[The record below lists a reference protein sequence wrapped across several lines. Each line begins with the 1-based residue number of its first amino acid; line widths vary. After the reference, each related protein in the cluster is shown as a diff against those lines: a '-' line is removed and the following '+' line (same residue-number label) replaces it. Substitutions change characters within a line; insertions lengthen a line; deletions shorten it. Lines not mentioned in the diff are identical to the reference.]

1 MFLAV
6 FVVHVRSSVITSY
19 DSRWS
24 IHTAMSLI
32 REGDTDLDEYE
43 DLVRAAGY
51 LTTERV
57 GDHLYTVVP
66 IAASLLAVPFV
77 FVMDQVSGRLLGE
90 DLDQRLRRE
99 PALHERIERFVASV
113 IVALTAALVYLV
125 ARLELDRT
133 SPALLVTGAFAF
145 GTSAWS
151 TASRALWQH
160 GPSML
165 ALTVALYL
173 LVLARVRPRVIAYA
187 GLSSYVARP
196 TNAVSVLLLTCFVLR
211 RYRPYALRYLLW
223 AGVVA
228 APFVAFNVAVYGHP
242 LPPYYRE
249 VRMGPPAQFIEA
261 LAGHLVSPS
270 RGLFIFSPVLLL
282 SVAGAVSRLKRR
294 ADELDVWVAGIVVL
308 HWLLIST
315 WAVWW
320 GGHSYG
326 PRLFTDMTPYLV
338 YFLGAALGWLW
349 ILRGG
354 RRIAYAGL
362 LAVSLA
368 ASVWIHY
375 RAATSRYPGL
385 WNGQPGSVSV

>member
-165 ALTVALYL
+165 ALTVAL
-173 LVLARVRPRVIAYA
+173 
-187 GLSSYVARP
+187 
-196 TNAVSVLLLTCFVLR
+196 
-211 RYRPYALRYLLW
+211 
-223 AGVVA
+223 
-228 APFVAFNVAVYGHP
+228 
-242 LPPYYRE
+242 
-249 VRMGPPAQFIEA
+249 
-261 LAGHLVSPS
+261 
-270 RGLFIFSPVLLL
+270 
-282 SVAGAVSRLKRR
+282 
-294 ADELDVWVAGIVVL
+294 
-308 HWLLIST
+308 
-315 WAVWW
+315 
-320 GGHSYG
+320 
-326 PRLFTDMTPYLV
+326 
-338 YFLGAALGWLW
+338 
-349 ILRGG
+349 
-354 RRIAYAGL
+354 
-362 LAVSLA
+362 
-368 ASVWIHY
+368 
-375 RAATSRYPGL
+375 
-385 WNGQPGSVSV
+385 